1 MSSLQVVNAVA
12 VVIICL
18 CLVNCV
24 CACSGDGVGVGLI
37 RNRCALETLHKFKVH
52 CHFGIIISTFMDG
65 IGYSMLRNQ

>member
-18 CLVNCV
+18 CLCLVNCV
-24 CACSGDGVGVGLI
+24 CACSGDGVGLI